1 MARVL
6 VTGLQSFTG
15 PYVAAALQAVGHE
28 VVGTE
33 AAPAFD
39 LRNALQVAETIERV
53 RPEYVIHLAALS
65 SVTHTDQAELY
76 AVNTVGTEHLLRAI
90 ATQAPGIRKVLL
102 ASSANVYGNVSTA
115 GPIDEDTPPAPVNH
129 YACSKLAMEFI
140 ARTWFDR
147 LPIVITRPFNYTGRG
162 QTENFLVPKLVAH
175 YAQRRPVLELGNTDV
190 ERDFSDVRML
200 ADAYARLL
208 ATTATGVVVNI
219 CSGRPRSLRS
229 ILAELHAITGHRPE
243 LRVAQHLVRRAEVHR
258 LMGSDLRLRQLI
270 GEPLHAEFPDTL
282 RWMAEQS
289 VNSKHAHDA

>member
-1 MARVL
+1 M
-6 VTGLQSFTG
+6 
-15 PYVAAALQAVGHE
+15 
-28 VVGTE
+28 
-33 AAPAFD
+33 
-39 LRNALQVAETIERV
+39 
-53 RPEYVIHLAALS
+53 
-65 SVTHTDQAELY
+65 
-76 AVNTVGTEHLLRAI
+76 
-90 ATQAPGIRKVLL
+90 
-102 ASSANVYGNVSTA
+102 
-115 GPIDEDTPPAPVNH
+115 
-129 YACSKLAMEFI
+129 
-140 ARTWFDR
+140 
-147 LPIVITRPFNYTGRG
+147 
-162 QTENFLVPKLVAH
+162 AH